1 MTIEP
6 NALAVRNPLPAH
18 GGVDMED
25 AAVVRRRAPEAFRRQ
40 ERAVTP
46 ADYAAVTERLPA
58 VQRAAATLRW
68 TGSWHT
74 VFVTVDRVGGVPM
87 DAGFEDTLTRHV
99 DRYRMAGHDL
109 EFNDPVHVSLE
120 LDLLVCVAATH
131 FRADVHA
138 GLLEVLSNRVLAD
151 GRRGLFHP
159 DNFSFGQTVYLSPIY
174 AAARQV
180 AGVASVQVTL
190 FQRQGTPDPV
200 PLAERPHAA
209 RAARDRAPR
218 QRSQLSRARRAAARA
233 LRRQVMS
240 AGPVVSHP
248 ATCGCCAGVDVE
260 TPARID
266 NPPGQSAIAYRTG
279 AHARFKESLLARLSA
294 ADLPALHRLG
304 TRDDADFTIA
314 LCDSAAVMLDVLGF
328 YQERIANEHFLRT
341 ATERRSILE
350 LARLIG
356 YELAP
361 GVAAGT
367 HLAFTLQ
374 EAPGDPAAAAEP
386 VAIPAGTRV
395 QSVPGPGEQPQTFE
409 TAEAVTGRV
418 EWNAIPVQSEVAWK
432 PQFADTALD
441 LAGVGNNVNPGDVLL
456 VVGKE
461 RIDDPA
467 SNRWDIRLVTRVE
480 LDVPAQRTRVH
491 WTNGLGSFVPPV
503 LPAAAGATVY
513 IFRTRAALF
522 GHNAPDPRL
531 MVDSEDTQL
540 DLLTDN
546 TFAGRVW
553 SSFSI
558 QGLLI
563 DLDAAYP
570 KVGPGS
576 WFALVSNDATPDR
589 SGLQGPVQ
597 LYGASKVGYPSR
609 TDFGLGGKVTRIEP
623 DTSTNLDT
631 FRHRLRQT
639 LVLAQSDALPVAPR
653 RLDFPHY
660 GATLPLGRIAEGLA
674 PRQAI
679 AVTGK
684 RARVRLRKGASPV
697 TFALAA
703 GGTATLEEGD
713 SLRLA
718 GTPELKFGT
727 KFYALPPLYFALFV
741 DFFGLFELRLRL
753 LDRDGAEGTAV
764 VAGAAIERV
773 PAEEKDEAVS
783 EIAFVANL
791 PTAVVHDRDRTTL
804 TLAAPLA
811 HVYDRPATSVNA
823 NVAHATHGETV
834 NEILGSGD
842 ARQPNARFALRQSP
856 LTHVSAPTPSGRRAE
871 LAVRANDLLWTEVP
885 SLYAR
890 GPTERLYEVRIDDDA
905 RASVLFGDGVE
916 GARLPSGDH
925 NVRATYRKGLG
936 LAGNVAPGKLTNLL
950 SRPLGVTGAS
960 NPEPATGGEDPETT
974 DRARTNAP
982 LTVLTLDR
990 AVSIRDY
997 EDFARAFAGIAKA
1010 HALWIP
1016 SGPARGVFLTVA
1028 GELGAAVPETS
1039 DTFANLQEALR
1050 LYGDPL
1056 MPLVLKSY
1064 RDGAS
1069 ACARRSRWRRTTTP
1083 HSCCRRSRR
1092 ACAQRSASRRA
1103 ASARACRSTR

>member
-1 MTIEP
+1 
-6 NALAVRNPLPAH
+6 
-18 GGVDMED
+18 
-25 AAVVRRRAPEAFRRQ
+25 
-40 ERAVTP
+40 
-46 ADYAAVTERLPA
+46 
-58 VQRAAATLRW
+58 
-68 TGSWHT
+68 
-74 VFVTVDRVGGVPM
+74 
-87 DAGFEDTLTRHV
+87 
-99 DRYRMAGHDL
+99 
-109 EFNDPVHVSLE
+109 
-120 LDLLVCVAATH
+120 
-131 FRADVHA
+131 
-138 GLLEVLSNRVLAD
+138 
-151 GRRGLFHP
+151 
-159 DNFSFGQTVYLSPIY
+159 
-174 AAARQV
+174 
-180 AGVASVQVTL
+180 
-190 FQRQGTPDPV
+190 
-200 PLAERPHAA
+200 
-209 RAARDRAPR
+209 
-218 QRSQLSRARRAAARA
+218 
-233 LRRQVMS
+233 MS

-248 ATCGCCAGVDVE
+248 ATCGCCAGADVE

-279 AHARFKESLLARLSA
+279 VHARFKESLLARLSA

-304 TRDDADFTIA
+304 TREDADFTIA
-314 LCDSAAVMLDVLGF
+314 LCDSAAVMLDILGF

-395 QSVPGPGEQPQTFE
+395 QSVPGPGEQPQSFE

-576 WFALVSNDATPDR
+576 WFALVSNDATLDR

-823 NVAHATHGETV
+823 NVARATHGETV

-842 ARQPNARFALRQSP
+842 ARQPNARFALRQFP
-856 LTHVSAPTPSGRRAE
+856 LTHVSAPTPTGRRAE

-905 RASVLFGDGVE
+905 RASVLFGDGIE
-916 GARLPSGDH
+916 GSRLPSGDH

-936 LAGNVAPGKLTNLL
+936 LAGNVAPGKITNLL

-960 NPEPATGGEDPETT
+960 NPAPATGGEDPETT

-982 LTVLTLDR
+982 LTVLTLER

-997 EDFARAFAGIAKA
+997 QDFARAFAGIAKA

-1064 RDGAS
+1064 RDV
-1069 ACARRSRWRRTTTP
+1069 RFRV
-1083 HSCCRRSRR
+1083 
-1092 ACAQRSASRRA
+1092 RA
-1103 ASARACRSTR
+1103 AIKVAADHDAALVLPAVEARLRAAFGFEARGFGQGVSVDEVSAAAHGVAGVVAVHVAELHRSLAPSPAFVPRIFAELPVASLTALPLAAELLTLDAGPLTLDALE